1 MNARR
6 LAGAVIIL
14 AIGVALGR
22 TAGSA
27 AGDDEKKQQESL
39 AAQCAQAQ
47 LKLAEM
53 NLRWA
58 QEMNKKVPGT
68 LIGGMMEQFSDE
80 VETAK
85 ARLETAN
92 KSLVGDPY
100 QAAVE
105 RMKLALR
112 SAQARAKTALQTYE
126 RAPTIVTKN
135 DVERTRQAAVV
146 ADLQLQRGL
155 ALADAPPHEKLQ
167 WQLEVVGHDLDQV
180 RLYTYLLGQ
189 NRLGQFSPGGF

>member
-6 LAGAVIIL
+6 LACAVIIL

-27 AGDDEKKQQESL
+27 AGDDDKNQKESL

-53 NLRWA
+53 NLQWA

-68 LIGGMMEQFSDE
+68 LIGGMMMQFAEE
-80 VETAK
+80 VEMTKAKLQTAK
-85 ARLETAN
+85 A
-92 KSLVGDPY
+92 SMVGDPY
-100 QAAVE
+100 QAAIE

-112 SAQARAKTALQTYE
+112 SAEARAKTALQTYE

-146 ADLQLQRGL
+146 ADLQLQHGL
-155 ALADAPPHEKLQ
+155 TLADAPPHDKLQ
-167 WQLEVVGHDLDQV
+167 WQLEVIGHDLDQV